1 MELRDSGRT
10 ISFFS
15 RIIFQI
21 PTIAVSTLTMIAI
34 SRNLGPS
41 GRGEI
46 SQILL
51 FAALASSIL
60 CTPIFLTIM
69 NLGDSSEIK
78 SYVSRS
84 LFLFSRNNVALIA
97 LFDMYLLFF
106 NRTTNREVNFSL
118 IGYMDLLI
126 ISYFI
131 SAQIRDLLLRFHRNK
146 IYGVDFAVQMLIAT
160 PIFFL
165 LLTHA
170 LNVLEVIQVF
180 TFAYGLYAVFLLVLL
195 KSRTQEFDY
204 ANLIRKRNFFANNPN
219 VLRISTSFSKSGL
232 LFQIVLSKDLLFG
245 SILLPKGDFG
255 LMSALTSFWFVL
267 RFLRPSA
274 VLQAKLGQ
282 RSGKEFG
289 PKSKFLEFIA
299 RPTSAIYLQ
308 SVSIGIMGFFSYI
321 LTPIL
326 MGRGF

>member
-160 PIFFL
+160 PI
-165 LLTHA
+165 
-170 LNVLEVIQVF
+170 
-180 TFAYGLYAVFLLVLL
+180 
-195 KSRTQEFDY
+195 
-204 ANLIRKRNFFANNPN
+204 
-219 VLRISTSFSKSGL
+219 LR
-232 LFQIVLSKDLLFG
+232 
-245 SILLPKGDFG
+245 
-255 LMSALTSFWFVL
+255 SA
-267 RFLRPSA
+267 
-274 VLQAKLGQ
+274 QQ
-282 RSGKEFG
+282 
-289 PKSKFLEFIA
+289 
-299 RPTSAIYLQ
+299 
-308 SVSIGIMGFFSYI
+308 
-321 LTPIL
+321 
-326 MGRGF
+326 